1 MSKWAV
7 SRGEQE
13 LLINL
18 EMYWSKLIKPEAG
31 GEMGGA
37 FFFLF
42 FFPFFPCVHS
52 QIFPFSAHPAAFVSL
67 PAVGSSVSC
76 RNPAAAVGAGPCQA
90 RSYQNDLKFS

>member
-18 EMYWSKLIKPEAG
+18 EMYCSKLIKLEAG

-42 FFPFFPCVHS
+42 FAFFLCSFTDISFLCPSSC
-52 QIFPFSAHPAAFVSL
+52 IGEAAGGGLLGFM
-67 PAVGSSVSC
+67 
-76 RNPAAAVGAGPCQA
+76 
-90 RSYQNDLKFS
+90 